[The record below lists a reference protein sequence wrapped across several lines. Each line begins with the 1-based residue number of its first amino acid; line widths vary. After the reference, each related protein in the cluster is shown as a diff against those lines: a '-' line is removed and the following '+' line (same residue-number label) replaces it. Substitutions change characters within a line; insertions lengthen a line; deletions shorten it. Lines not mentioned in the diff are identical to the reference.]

1 MTSLFFFFQA
11 EDGIRDKLVTGVQTC
26 ALPIWLFQQ
35 PTVVNNVETLA
46 NVPHIVNRGPEWFAS
61 IGRPP
66 KSTGTRIFCLS
77 GHVKHP
83 GNYEVPMGIAFREM
97 IYEIAGGMRGDKPL
111 KAFIPGGASAAFLT
125 PEHLDVKM
133 DFDSLAQAG
142 SMLGSGGVTV
152 MEEDTCMVWA
162 AENLLQFFN
171 HESCGKCT
179 PCREGSLWLLQILRR
194 IEHGHGRQEDL
205 DLLLRLCGNIAGR
218 TVCAFG
224 DAEIAPI
231 TSTLQHFREEYE
243 AHIRG
248 QRCPFRPQPAA
259 DVNEAH
265 QSVLEFILANHPLDC
280 PICDQGGRCDLQDFS
295 HQYTPTTSVF
305 SDTKRVY
312 QKEFFSPLI
321 EKEMNRCVS
330 CLRCVRY
337 CDQVMDVKA
346 LGNAG
351 RSTMTEIVHFAGH
364 QLDCE
369 FCGGCVQI
377 CPVGAITS
385 RLSMYEFRPWMM
397 KRADTTCGY
406 CGDGCTLILQ
416 TRDQKVIEV
425 MSAYGEGRN
434 NGDLCARGFFGYQ
447 YANHQDRLTSPLIR
461 QVDGKLH
468 PATWDEALPTLAER
482 LTQVKLMHGAEAIGG
497 LISARC
503 TNEDLY
509 VFQKFMR
516 LTIGSN
522 HLDSTPRYGHVNAA
536 RALRRVQ
543 GTNRWT
549 VSYEDLVQADV
560 LLLIGTQ
567 VTAANPIVG
576 LKVKEAVKKHGAK
589 LLTLETLTPS
599 IETTS
604 NITTLSAKHL
614 TIPVGRHAAA
624 VQGLV
629 KAVFDENLVD
639 AGLAAHAGEFVS
651 RIRGAATALP
661 YPSDVDEPTLRA
673 MVKTFAGARRG
684 VILIGQDL
692 LQAAGGYAA
701 TVTLLDF
708 LLLIGKLA
716 QPGWGLAPLTEENNE
731 QGAVEMGAMAEYLPG
746 PTDIADVAAK
756 SLLAG
761 VWKEE
766 PPVSKGMRLLE
777 MIEAARSGRLKA
789 MIVVGENPVRSLP
802 ASLKVNEALQKLD
815 LLVVQE
821 LFVTE
826 TARLAHVVLP
836 ACSYAEK
843 NGTFTNSEGSV
854 QKVRQGLDP
863 LGDSRPDWEILS
875 SLSVLMG
882 YPLEYGDAKEILK
895 EIREAIPGYRVLGAT
910 PEPAH
915 VDGRT
920 VEQYISGGVA
930 DDLATP
936 YRPTTAPQSNG
947 HALHL
952 QGGPTPFPSG
962 AMSTK
967 AKGPLEIQKEGKLIM
982 NPTDAEQIGRASC
995 RERV

>member
-1 MTSLFFFFQA
+1 MADMVHVLI
-11 EDGIRDKLVTGVQTC
+11 DGKPIAVEKGTLVIEAARRLGVM
-26 ALPIWLFQQ
+26 
-35 PTVVNNVETLA
+35 
-46 NVPHIVNRGPEWFAS
+46 VPHFCYH
-61 IGRPP
+61 P
-66 KSTGTRIFCLS
+66 KLTYDANCRMCL
-77 GHVKHP
+77 V
-83 GNYEVPMGIAFREM
+83 
-97 IYEIAGGMRGDKPL
+97 EIEK
-111 KAFIPGGASAAFLT
+111 IP
-125 PEHLDVKM
+125 K
-133 DFDSLAQAG
+133 
-142 SMLGSGGVTV
+142 
-152 MEEDTCMVWA
+152 
-162 AENLLQFFN
+162 LQT
-171 HESCGKCT
+171 SC
-179 PCREGSLWLLQILRR
+179 S
-194 IEHGHGRQEDL
+194 
-205 DLLLRLCGNIAGR
+205 
-218 TVCAFG
+218 TVCTEG
-224 DAEIAPI
+224 MVVRTNTPV
-231 TSTLQHFREEYE
+231 
-243 AHIRG
+243 
-248 QRCPFRPQPAA
+248 
-259 DVNEAH
+259 VNEAH

-321 EKEMNRCVS
+321 EKEMNRYVS

-397 KRADTTCGY
+397 KRADSTCGY
-406 CGDGCTLILQ
+406 CGDGCSLILQ
-416 TRDQKVIEV
+416 TRDQKVVEV

-447 YANHQDRLTSPLIR
+447 YVTHQDRLTSPLIR
-461 QVDGKLH
+461 QADGQLH
-468 PATWDEALPTLAER
+468 PATWDEVLPALAER
-482 LTQVKLMHGAEAIGG
+482 LTQLKLRHGAEAIGG

-576 LKVKEAVKKHGAK
+576 LKVKEAVKKRGAT

-599 IETTS
+599 IDTTS
-604 NITTLSAKHL
+604 NITNLSAKHL
-614 TIPVGRHAAA
+614 TIPVGRHGAA

-639 AGLAAHAGEFVS
+639 AGLSARAGELVS
-651 RIRGAATALP
+651 RVRATATALP
-661 YPSDVDEPTLRA
+661 YPSDVDEATLRA
-673 MVKTFAGARRG
+673 MVRTFAGAHRG

-692 LQAAGGYAA
+692 LQAAGGYEA
-701 TVTLLDF
+701 TV
-708 LLLIGKLA
+708 K
-716 QPGWGLAPLTEENNE
+716 
-731 QGAVEMGAMAEYLPG
+731 
-746 PTDIADVAAK
+746 VA
-756 SLLAG
+756 
-761 VWKEE
+761 
-766 PPVSKGMRLLE
+766 
-777 MIEAARSGRLKA
+777 
-789 MIVVGENPVRSLP
+789 
-802 ASLKVNEALQKLD
+802 EALEKLE

-821 LFVTE
+821 LFLTE
-826 TARLAHVVLP
+826 TARLADVVLP

-895 EIREAIPGYRVLGAT
+895 EIRAAIPGYRILGAT
-910 PEPAH
+910 PEPAR
-915 VDGRT
+915 VDSRT
-920 VEQYISGGVA
+920 VEQYVSGGFA
-930 DDLATP
+930 DDLATR
-936 YRPTTAPQSNG
+936 YRATPSPKSNG
-947 HALHL
+947 HAWHL
-952 QGGPTPFPSG
+952 RVGQTLFHSG

-967 AKGPLEIQKEGKLIM
+967 AKGLLEIQKEGKLIM
-982 NPTDAEQIGRASC
+982 NPADAERLGLAEGDRVRLRSTAGEASVPVMMLGRIPAGTLFYPESFREDLASLLAVTPDPVTGVPYGKLVNVTV
-995 RERV
+995 EKVGSGGGGGK

>member
-1 MTSLFFFFQA
+1 
-11 EDGIRDKLVTGVQTC
+11 
-26 ALPIWLFQQ
+26 
-35 PTVVNNVETLA
+35 
-46 NVPHIVNRGPEWFAS
+46 
-61 IGRPP
+61 
-66 KSTGTRIFCLS
+66 
-77 GHVKHP
+77 
-83 GNYEVPMGIAFREM
+83 
-97 IYEIAGGMRGDKPL
+97 
-111 KAFIPGGASAAFLT
+111 
-125 PEHLDVKM
+125 
-133 DFDSLAQAG
+133 
-142 SMLGSGGVTV
+142 
-152 MEEDTCMVWA
+152 
-162 AENLLQFFN
+162 
-171 HESCGKCT
+171 
-179 PCREGSLWLLQILRR
+179 
-194 IEHGHGRQEDL
+194 
-205 DLLLRLCGNIAGR
+205 
-218 TVCAFG
+218 
-224 DAEIAPI
+224 
-231 TSTLQHFREEYE
+231 
-243 AHIRG
+243 
-248 QRCPFRPQPAA
+248 
-259 DVNEAH
+259 
-265 QSVLEFILANHPLDC
+265 
-280 PICDQGGRCDLQDFS
+280 
-295 HQYTPTTSVF
+295 
-305 SDTKRVY
+305 
-312 QKEFFSPLI
+312 
-321 EKEMNRCVS
+321 
-330 CLRCVRY
+330 
-337 CDQVMDVKA
+337 MDVKA

-406 CGDGCTLILQ
+406 CGDGCALILQ
-416 TRDQKVIEV
+416 TRDQKVVEV

-447 YANHQDRLTSPLIR
+447 YATHQDRLMSPLNR
-461 QVDGKLH
+461 QADGQLH
-468 PATWDEALPTLAER
+468 PATWDEVLPALAER
-482 LTQVKLMHGAEAIGG
+482 LTQLKLAHGAEAIGG
-497 LISARC
+497 IISARC

-522 HLDSTPRYGHVNAA
+522 HLDSTPRYRHVNAA

-576 LKVKEAVKKHGAK
+576 LKVKEAVKKRGAT

-599 IETTS
+599 IDTTS
-604 NITTLSAKHL
+604 NITNLSARHL
-614 TIPVGRHAAA
+614 TIQVGRHGAA

-639 AGLAAHAGEFVS
+639 AGLSARASELVS
-651 RIRGAATALP
+651 RVRAAATALP
-661 YPSDVDEPTLRA
+661 YPSDVDEATLRA
-673 MVKTFAGARRG
+673 MVRTFAGARRG

-692 LQAAGGYAA
+692 LQAAGGYEA
-701 TVTLLDF
+701 TVGLLDF
-708 LLLIGKLA
+708 LLLIGKLT

-746 PTDIADVAAK
+746 PTDITDPAAR

-766 PPVSKGMRLLE
+766 PPVSKGLRLLE

-789 MIVVGENPVRSLP
+789 LIVIGENPVRSLP
-802 ASLKVNEALQKLD
+802 ASLKAAEALEKLE

-821 LFVTE
+821 LFLTE
-826 TARLAHVVLP
+826 TARLADVVLP
-836 ACSYAEK
+836 VCSYAEK

-895 EIREAIPGYRVLGAT
+895 EIRAAIPGYRILGAT
-910 PEPAH
+910 PEPAR
-915 VDGRT
+915 VDSRV
-920 VEQYISGGVA
+920 VERYVSGEFA
-930 DDLATP
+930 DDLATR
-936 YRPTTAPQSNG
+936 YRATPSPKPNG
-947 HALHL
+947 HAWHL
-952 QGGPTPFPSG
+952 RVGQTLFHSG

-967 AKGPLEIQKEGKLIM
+967 AKGLLEIQKEGKLIM
-982 NPTDAEQIGRASC
+982 NPADAERLGLTEGYRVRLRSTAGEASVPVTMLGRIPAGTLFYPESLQ
-995 RERV
+995 EDLAALFAVTPDPVTGVPYGKQVNVTVEKVGSGGGGK

>member
-1 MTSLFFFFQA
+1 MADMVNVLI
-11 EDGIRDKLVTGVQTC
+11 DGKPIAVEKGILVIEAARRLGVM
-26 ALPIWLFQQ
+26 
-35 PTVVNNVETLA
+35 
-46 NVPHIVNRGPEWFAS
+46 VPHFCYH
-61 IGRPP
+61 P
-66 KSTGTRIFCLS
+66 KLTYDANCRMCL
-77 GHVKHP
+77 V
-83 GNYEVPMGIAFREM
+83 
-97 IYEIAGGMRGDKPL
+97 EI
-111 KAFIPGGASAAFLT
+111 
-125 PEHLDVKM
+125 EKM
-133 DFDSLAQAG
+133 PK
-142 SMLGSGGVTV
+142 
-152 MEEDTCMVWA
+152 
-162 AENLLQFFN
+162 LQT
-171 HESCGKCT
+171 SC
-179 PCREGSLWLLQILRR
+179 S
-194 IEHGHGRQEDL
+194 
-205 DLLLRLCGNIAGR
+205 
-218 TVCAFG
+218 TVCTEG
-224 DAEIAPI
+224 MVVRTNTPV
-231 TSTLQHFREEYE
+231 
-243 AHIRG
+243 
-248 QRCPFRPQPAA
+248 
-259 DVNEAH
+259 VNEAH

-337 CDQVMDVKA
+337 CDEVMDVKA

-461 QVDGKLH
+461 QAGGQLH
-468 PATWDEALPTLAER
+468 PATWDEVLPTLAER

-604 NITTLSAKHL
+604 NITNLSAKHL
-614 TIPVGRHAAA
+614 MIPVGRHGAA

-639 AGLAAHAGEFVS
+639 ASLTARAGEFVS
-651 RIRGAATALP
+651 RVGAAAPALP
-661 YPSDVDEPTLRA
+661 YPSDVDEATVRA

-692 LQAAGGYAA
+692 LQTAGGYEA
-701 TVTLLDF
+701 TVNLLDF
-708 LLLIGKLA
+708 LLLIGKLT
-716 QPGWGLAPLTEENNE
+716 QPRWGLAPLTEENNE

-746 PTDIADVAAK
+746 PTDIHDPAAR

-789 MIVVGENPVRSLP
+789 LIVIGENPVRSLP
-802 ASLKVNEALQKLD
+802 ASLKVSEALEKLD

-895 EIREAIPGYRVLGAT
+895 EIRETIPGYRVLGAT
-910 PEPAH
+910 PEPAR
-915 VDGRT
+915 VDGGT
-920 VEQYISGGVA
+920 VEQYVSGGFA
-930 DDLATP
+930 DDLATR
-936 YRPTTAPQSNG
+936 YRPTTSPQSNG
-947 HALHL
+947 HAWHL
-952 QGGPTPFPSG
+952 QVGPTLFHSG

-967 AKGPLEIQKEGKLIM
+967 AKGLLEIQKEGKLIM
-982 NPTDAEQIGRASC
+982 NPSDAERLGIAEGDYVRLRSAAGEATVPVTMLGRIPAGTLFYPESFREAVASLLAVTPDPVTGVPYGKQVNVTVEKVGPGGASSGPPPA
-995 RERV
+995 RITGGK

>member
-1 MTSLFFFFQA
+1 MVNVLI
-11 EDGIRDKLVTGVQTC
+11 DGKPIAVEKGTLVIEAARRLGVM
-26 ALPIWLFQQ
+26 
-35 PTVVNNVETLA
+35 
-46 NVPHIVNRGPEWFAS
+46 VPHFCYH
-61 IGRPP
+61 P
-66 KSTGTRIFCLS
+66 KLTYDANCRMCL
-77 GHVKHP
+77 V
-83 GNYEVPMGIAFREM
+83 
-97 IYEIAGGMRGDKPL
+97 EIEK
-111 KAFIPGGASAAFLT
+111 IP
-125 PEHLDVKM
+125 K
-133 DFDSLAQAG
+133 
-142 SMLGSGGVTV
+142 
-152 MEEDTCMVWA
+152 
-162 AENLLQFFN
+162 LQT
-171 HESCGKCT
+171 SC
-179 PCREGSLWLLQILRR
+179 S
-194 IEHGHGRQEDL
+194 
-205 DLLLRLCGNIAGR
+205 
-218 TVCAFG
+218 TVCTEG
-224 DAEIAPI
+224 MVVRTNTPV
-231 TSTLQHFREEYE
+231 
-243 AHIRG
+243 
-248 QRCPFRPQPAA
+248 
-259 DVNEAH
+259 VNEAH

-280 PICDQGGRCDLQDFS
+280 PICDQGGRCDLQDCS
-295 HQYTPTTSVF
+295 HQYTPTTS
-305 SDTKRVY
+305 
-312 QKEFFSPLI
+312 
-321 EKEMNRCVS
+321 
-330 CLRCVRY
+330 
-337 CDQVMDVKA
+337 
-346 LGNAG
+346 
-351 RSTMTEIVHFAGH
+351 
-364 QLDCE
+364 
-369 FCGGCVQI
+369 
-377 CPVGAITS
+377 
-385 RLSMYEFRPWMM
+385 
-397 KRADTTCGY
+397 GY
-406 CGDGCTLILQ
+406 WGDGCTLILQ

-447 YANHQDRLTSPLIR
+447 YVTHQDRLTSPLIR
-461 QVDGKLH
+461 QADGQLH
-468 PATWDEALPTLAER
+468 HATWDEALPALAER
-482 LTQVKLMHGAEAIGG
+482 LTQVKLMHGADAIGG

-604 NITTLSAKHL
+604 NITNLSAKHL

-639 AGLAAHAGEFVS
+639 AGLAARAGEFVS
-651 RIRGAATALP
+651 RIRAAATALP

-692 LQAAGGYAA
+692 LQAAGGYEV
-701 TVTLLDF
+701 TVGLLDF
-708 LLLIGKLA
+708 LLLIGKLT

-746 PTDIADVAAK
+746 PTDITDAAAR

-766 PPVSKGMRLLE
+766 PP
-777 MIEAARSGRLKA
+777 
-789 MIVVGENPVRSLP
+789 
-802 ASLKVNEALQKLD
+802 ASLEVSEALEKLE

-826 TARLAHVVLP
+826 TARLADVVLP

-863 LGDSRPDWEILS
+863 LGDSRPDWETLS

-895 EIREAIPGYRVLGAT
+895 EIRAAIPGYRILGAT
-910 PEPAH
+910 PEPAR
-915 VDGRT
+915 VDSRV
-920 VEQYISGGVA
+920 VERYVSREFA
-930 DDLATP
+930 DDLATR
-936 YRPTTAPQSNG
+936 YRATPSPKSNG
-947 HALHL
+947 HAWHL
-952 QGGPTPFPSG
+952 RVGQTLFHSG

-967 AKGPLEIQKEGKLIM
+967 AKGLLEIQKEGKLIM
-982 NPTDAEQIGRASC
+982 NPADAKRLGLAEGDRLALRSTAC
-995 RERV
+995 

>member
-1 MTSLFFFFQA
+1 MADMVNVLI
-11 EDGIRDKLVTGVQTC
+11 DGKPIAVEKGTLVIEAARRLGVM
-26 ALPIWLFQQ
+26 
-35 PTVVNNVETLA
+35 
-46 NVPHIVNRGPEWFAS
+46 VPHFCYH
-61 IGRPP
+61 P
-66 KSTGTRIFCLS
+66 KLTYDANCRMCL
-77 GHVKHP
+77 V
-83 GNYEVPMGIAFREM
+83 
-97 IYEIAGGMRGDKPL
+97 EIEK
-111 KAFIPGGASAAFLT
+111 IP
-125 PEHLDVKM
+125 K
-133 DFDSLAQAG
+133 
-142 SMLGSGGVTV
+142 
-152 MEEDTCMVWA
+152 
-162 AENLLQFFN
+162 LQT
-171 HESCGKCT
+171 SC
-179 PCREGSLWLLQILRR
+179 S
-194 IEHGHGRQEDL
+194 
-205 DLLLRLCGNIAGR
+205 
-218 TVCAFG
+218 TVCTEG
-224 DAEIAPI
+224 MVVRTNTPV
-231 TSTLQHFREEYE
+231 
-243 AHIRG
+243 
-248 QRCPFRPQPAA
+248 
-259 DVNEAH
+259 VNEAH

-406 CGDGCTLILQ
+406 CGDGCALILQ
-416 TRDQKVIEV
+416 TRDQKVVEV

-447 YANHQDRLTSPLIR
+447 YATHQDRLTSPLNR
-461 QVDGKLH
+461 QADGQLH
-468 PATWDEALPTLAER
+468 PATWDEVLPALAER
-482 LTQVKLMHGAEAIGG
+482 LTQLKLAHGAEAIGG

-576 LKVKEAVKKHGAK
+576 LKVKEAVKKRGAT

-599 IETTS
+599 IDTTS
-604 NITTLSAKHL
+604 NITNLSAKHL
-614 TIPVGRHAAA
+614 TIQVGRHGAA

-639 AGLAAHAGEFVS
+639 AGLSARASELVS
-651 RIRGAATALP
+651 RVRAAATALP
-661 YPSDVDEPTLRA
+661 YPSDVDEATLRA
-673 MVKTFAGARRG
+673 MVRTFAGARRG

-692 LQAAGGYAA
+692 LQAAGGYEA
-701 TVTLLDF
+701 TVNLMDF
-708 LLLIGKLA
+708 LLLIGKLT

-746 PTDIADVAAK
+746 PTDITDPAAR

-766 PPVSKGMRLLE
+766 PPVSKGLRLLE

-789 MIVVGENPVRSLP
+789 LIVVGENPVRSLP
-802 ASLKVNEALQKLD
+802 ASLKVSEALEKLE

-821 LFVTE
+821 LFLTE
-826 TARLAHVVLP
+826 TARLADVVLP

-875 SLSVLMG
+875 AISVLMG
-882 YPLEYGDAKEILK
+882 YPLEYGDTSEILK
-895 EIREAIPGYRVLGAT
+895 EIRAVIPGYNVLGIK
-910 PEPAH
+910 PEPAK
-915 VDGRT
+915 VDAPTMER
-920 VEQYISGGVA
+920 YLAGGFA
-930 DDLATP
+930 EDLAQR
-936 YRPTTAPQSNG
+936 YRAASAHRADWTLRLGQILF
-947 HALHL
+947 H
-952 QGGPTPFPSG
+952 SG
-962 AMSTK
+962 KMSTM
-967 AKGPLEIQKEGKLIM
+967 AQGLLEIQKEGRLYM
-982 NPTDAEQIGRASC
+982 NPADFQRLHLQAGDRVRLTTETGEATVGASPLGRIPEGMLLFPESF
-995 RERV
+995 REPLAPLLRVTADPVTGVPYHKLQQVG

>member
-1 MTSLFFFFQA
+1 MADMVNVLI
-11 EDGIRDKLVTGVQTC
+11 DGKPIAVEKGTLVIEAARRLG
-26 ALPIWLFQQ
+26 IM
-35 PTVVNNVETLA
+35 
-46 NVPHIVNRGPEWFAS
+46 VPHFCYH
-61 IGRPP
+61 P
-66 KSTGTRIFCLS
+66 KLTYDANCRMCL
-77 GHVKHP
+77 V
-83 GNYEVPMGIAFREM
+83 
-97 IYEIAGGMRGDKPL
+97 EIEK
-111 KAFIPGGASAAFLT
+111 IP
-125 PEHLDVKM
+125 K
-133 DFDSLAQAG
+133 
-142 SMLGSGGVTV
+142 
-152 MEEDTCMVWA
+152 
-162 AENLLQFFN
+162 LQT
-171 HESCGKCT
+171 SC
-179 PCREGSLWLLQILRR
+179 S
-194 IEHGHGRQEDL
+194 
-205 DLLLRLCGNIAGR
+205 
-218 TVCAFG
+218 TVCTEG
-224 DAEIAPI
+224 MVVRTNTPV
-231 TSTLQHFREEYE
+231 
-243 AHIRG
+243 
-248 QRCPFRPQPAA
+248 
-259 DVNEAH
+259 VNEAH

-337 CDQVMDVKA
+337 CDEVMDVKA

-385 RLSMYEFRPWMM
+385 RISMYEFRPWMM
-397 KRADTTCGY
+397 TRADTTCGY
-406 CGDGCTLILQ
+406 CGDGCALILQ
-416 TRDQKVIEV
+416 TRDQKVVEV

-447 YANHQDRLTSPLIR
+447 YATHQDRLMSPLNR
-461 QVDGKLH
+461 QADGQLH
-468 PATWDEALPTLAER
+468 PATWDEVLPALAER
-482 LTQVKLMHGAEAIGG
+482 LTQLKLAHGAEAIGG

-576 LKVKEAVKKHGAK
+576 LKVKEAVKKRGAT

-604 NITTLSAKHL
+604 NITNLSAKHL
-614 TIPVGRHAAA
+614 TIPVGSHGVA
-624 VQGLV
+624 VRGRV
-629 KAVFDENLVD
+629 KAVTD
-639 AGLAAHAGEFVS
+639 
-651 RIRGAATALP
+651 
-661 YPSDVDEPTLRA
+661 
-673 MVKTFAGARRG
+673 
-684 VILIGQDL
+684 
-692 LQAAGGYAA
+692 
-701 TVTLLDF
+701 
-708 LLLIGKLA
+708 
-716 QPGWGLAPLTEENNE
+716 ENNE

-746 PTDIADVAAK
+746 PTDITDPAAR

-789 MIVVGENPVRSLP
+789 LIVIGENPVRSLP
-802 ASLKVNEALQKLD
+802 ASLKVAEALEKLE
-815 LLVVQE
+815 LLVVQA
-821 LFVTE
+821 LFLTE
-826 TARLAHVVLP
+826 TARLAHVALP

-895 EIREAIPGYRVLGAT
+895 EIRAAIHG
-910 PEPAH
+910 
-915 VDGRT
+915 
-920 VEQYISGGVA
+920 
-930 DDLATP
+930 
-936 YRPTTAPQSNG
+936 
-947 HALHL
+947 
-952 QGGPTPFPSG
+952 
-962 AMSTK
+962 
-967 AKGPLEIQKEGKLIM
+967 
-982 NPTDAEQIGRASC
+982 
-995 RERV
+995 